1 MKPKDGVC
9 FRGVDVFAF
18 DAAGRIVEVRV
29 YYASPRDPA
38 IGDNE
43 LGGSD
48 YHGGGWHVPA
58 APVPP
63 DGT

>member
-1 MKPKDGVC
+1 MN
-9 FRGVDVFAF
+9 VFAF
-18 DAAGRIVEVRV
+18 DAQKRIVDVRIAH
-29 YYASPRDPA
+29 ASPRDPA

-43 LGGSD
+43 LGGYD

-58 APVPP
+58 APVPS